1 MWLLVVGAAGCLYL
15 IVTGAPPSAIGTVVL
30 VVGAAAVL
38 HSRSV
43 RQARDEVIGII
54 EDEDPA
60 DPDATGSVAEAVRKR
75 VSAERLAFERPAED
89 LRRSIEAAGMGLLIL
104 ASDGRVAA
112 SAGIV
117 ADLVAPGPV
126 PRVKNPEALE
136 LVEEVGATGEVSS
149 DTIVMGTRGRSYQW
163 VVSPLEDG
171 HLGAVITDVTELD
184 RVQAMRRSFVT
195 DASHELK
202 TPIASIQAGAG
213 ALELAIGKDD
223 EKARYFAKRMEE
235 QAERLGRIVTDL
247 LDLSRLESIPAQLEP
262 MDLSSAV
269 RVEIDAVRHEA
280 TQAGVGLSEEV
291 EEIRISG
298 VEADVG
304 LAVGNLLRNAIRYT
318 PAGGRVELRCF
329 ERVGRAFVEV
339 EDTGV
344 GIPRADQE
352 LIFHRFHRVDA
363 ARSRDTGGTG
373 LGLSIVRHVA
383 GVHGGSVSVAS
394 VVGQG
399 STFTLDLG
407 VVSADR
413 NSD

>member
-1 MWLLVVGAAGCLYL
+1 MVGAVGCLYL
-15 IVTGAPPSAIGTVVL
+15 IVTGAPLSAAGPVILVVAVAVVL
-30 VVGAAAVL
+30 HG
-38 HSRSV
+38 RSL
-43 RQARDEVIGII
+43 RQARDEAIGII

-60 DPDATGSVAEAVRKR
+60 DPDATGGIAEAVRDR
-75 VSAERLAFERPAED
+75 VSTERLTSARPAED
-89 LRRSIEAAGMGLLIL
+89 LRRTIEAAAMGLLIL
-104 ASDGRVAA
+104 APDGRVAA
-112 SAGIV
+112 SAGAI
-117 ADLVAPGPV
+117 ADLVAPGTV
-126 PRVKNPEALE
+126 PRMKNLEALE
-136 LVEEVGATGEVSS
+136 LVEEVRTTGEVSS
-149 DTIVMGTRGRSYQW
+149 DTIIMGTRGRSYQW

-184 RVQAMRRSFVT
+184 RVQAMRRSFVI

-223 EKARYFAKRMEE
+223 EKARHFARRMEE

-262 MDLSSAV
+262 VNLSSVV
-269 RVEIDAVRHEA
+269 RVEVDAVRHEA
-280 TQAGVGLSEEV
+280 TEAGVDLSEEV
-291 EEIRISG
+291 EEVQISG
-298 VEADVG
+298 VEGDAG

-318 PAGGRVELRCF
+318 PEGGSVVLRCF
-329 ERVGRAFVEV
+329 ERDGRALVEV

-344 GIPRADQE
+344 GIPQSDQE
-352 LIFHRFHRVDA
+352 LVFHRFHRVDA
-363 ARSRDTGGTG
+363 ARARDTGGTG

-383 GVHGGSVSVAS
+383 GVHGGSVSVSS

-407 VVSADR
+407 VVSTDA
-413 NSD
+413 NSG